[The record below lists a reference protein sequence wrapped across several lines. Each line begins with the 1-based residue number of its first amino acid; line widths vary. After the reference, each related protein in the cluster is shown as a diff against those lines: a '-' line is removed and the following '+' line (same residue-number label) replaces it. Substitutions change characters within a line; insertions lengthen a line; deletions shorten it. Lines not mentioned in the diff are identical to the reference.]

1 MRQESLEQRVER
13 LELYIDLLRDF
24 AVDPETFAI
33 WDWVISRKLNKSQV
47 DRLMKTAREFNQAIK
62 IANENGSQPPR
73 FEEFSQKII
82 EIVHLEDNPADEQTV
97 LQFLKRIKHSHR
109 YLSDCYLTTTK

>member
-13 LELYIDLLRDF
+13 LEFYIDLLRDF

-47 DRLMKTAREFNQAIK
+47 DRLMKTAKEFNQAIK
-62 IANENGSQPPR
+62 IANENGNQPPK
-73 FEEFSQKII
+73 FEEFSRKII
-82 EIVHLEDNPADEQTV
+82 EIVHFEDDPADEETV
-97 LQFLKRIKHSHR
+97 LQFLKRIKNSHR
-109 YLSDCYLTTTK
+109 YLSDCYLTTTE